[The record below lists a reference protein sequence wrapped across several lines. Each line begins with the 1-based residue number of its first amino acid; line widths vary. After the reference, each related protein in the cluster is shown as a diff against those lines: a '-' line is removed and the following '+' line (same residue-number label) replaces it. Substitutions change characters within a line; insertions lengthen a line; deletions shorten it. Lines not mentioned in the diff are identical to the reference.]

1 MRAPRNAKCLQFFF
15 SFRCLFVDKSKVVT
29 DRWSNVCHGLFGD
42 SPCWDSRRDKNK
54 SFGMLEIR
62 RRIMEGIQTVS
73 EGGQK
78 KCKVP
83 WSFSIRQKEFRIKK
97 SEVGHETV
105 NKGFTFS
112 NGTDFRQV
120 WPDRQWPR
128 TSAKT
133 DEMEENPKASRWRHV
148 EGEAGEVQVNLSCLT
163 VFWPAGKLPNKG
175 TKLFCWQGDMRK
187 KERPS
192 DGTRKWKKRKSM
204 VARGLEIFSNVENV
218 FDNTAV

>member
-1 MRAPRNAKCLQFFF
+1 MQNAYSFFF
-15 SFRCLFVDKSKVVT
+15 LFV
-29 DRWSNVCHGLFGD
+29 VCSSINPKLLQIGDQMCAMVLFGD

-54 SFGMLEIR
+54 SLGMLEIR

-120 WPDRQWPR
+120 WPDRLSEVRYCHNDREHQQRQMKWRR
-128 TSAKT
+128 T
-133 DEMEENPKASRWRHV
+133 PKPHG
-148 EGEAGEVQVNLSCLT
+148 EGTLKV
-163 VFWPAGKLPNKG
+163 
-175 TKLFCWQGDMRK
+175 
-187 KERPS
+187 RPV
-192 DGTRKWKKRKSM
+192 RFKW
-204 VARGLEIFSNVENV
+204 I
-218 FDNTAV
+218 